1 MSISTLKTFRTAAAI
16 VALAA
21 SFTIIG
27 AAQAQIG
34 QLPTRDG
41 MPTLAPL
48 IDKVAPAVVNIQ
60 VKTKIDIQ
68 DNPLFNDPQFRRFF
82 DIPENMPRQRERQS
96 GGSGVIIDAKKGY
109 VITNHHVVDGAS
121 EVAVRLSDEREFEAK
136 VIGSDEG
143 TDVALLQIEAN
154 DLKALTFGNSDTL
167 KVGDFVIAIGSPF
180 GLAQSVTSG
189 IISALGRSNLRIEG
203 YEDFI
208 QTDAAINPGNSGGAL
223 INLKGELVGMN
234 TAILSGRTGGNVGI
248 GFAIPTAMIA
258 SVKDQLIEFGEVR
271 RGRIGIEIADLTPD
285 LAETLGTNKTEGAL
299 ISRVQRGTPG
309 EEAGLQSEDI
319 VISMDGKPIKNAAD
333 LRNRVSLTQFG
344 TAVKLTIIRDGKEK
358 EVKVTLGKMPKEEE
372 VAEIE
377 DRPTLQGASFSD
389 DDGVVVTE
397 VERNS
402 PAWQIGLRQNDQ
414 IAAVNRKPV
423 TTMKE
428 FRDALDGSKQAAL
441 SVKRG
446 DESLFLIIR

>member
-1 MSISTLKTFRTAAAI
+1 MSLPSLKTIRTVAA
-16 VALAA
+16 VAVIATATTIA
-21 SFTIIG
+21 S
-27 AAQAQIG
+27 ASAQIG

-41 MPTLAPL
+41 MATLAPL
-48 IDKVAPAVVNIQ
+48 IDKAAPAVVNIQ

-82 DIPENMPRQRERQS
+82 DMPDNLPRQRERQS

-121 EVAVRLSDEREFEAK
+121 EVAVRLHDEREFEAK

-143 TDVALLQIEAN
+143 TDVALLQIEAEG
-154 DLKALTFGNSDTL
+154 LKAMPFGNSDSL
-167 KVGDFVIAIGSPF
+167 KVGDFVVAIGSPF
-180 GLAQSVTSG
+180 GLTQTVTSG
-189 IISALGRSNLRIEG
+189 IVSALGRSNLRIEG

-223 INLKGELVGMN
+223 MNLKGELVGMN
-234 TAILSGRTGGNVGI
+234 TAIFSGRGGGNVGI
-248 GFAIPTAMIA
+248 GFAIPTAMIT

-271 RGRIGIEIADLTPD
+271 RGRIGVEITDLNPD
-285 LAETLGTNKTEGAL
+285 LAKTLGIEKTEGAL
-299 ISRVQRGTPG
+299 ISRVQKGTPG
-309 EEAGLQSEDI
+309 EEAGLLAEDV
-319 VISMDGKPIKNAAD
+319 VISLDGKPIKNAAD

-344 TAVKLTIIRDGKEK
+344 TNVKLVIIRDGKEK

-377 DRPTLQGASFSD
+377 DRPALQGASFSD
-389 DDGVVVTE
+389 DDGVVVTQ

-402 PAWQIGLRQNDQ
+402 PAWQVGLRQNDQ

-423 TTMKE
+423 STLKD

-446 DESLFLIIR
+446 EESLFLIIR